1 MKRIILNIGDIVVSE
16 KPAAIETVLG
26 SCVSVCLWDGE
37 LGVGGMNHFMLPNVM
52 DGIKNSL
59 YCGSESIENLVSG
72 FIKAGIDVDKLRAK
86 IFGGGKVI
94 KGFGDHLDIGKDNVR
109 IAKEILSGYG
119 IPIVREFTHP
129 DYGIKVVF
137 YSATGKAFVKQ
148 LQDD

>member
-16 KPAAIETVLG
+16 KPAVLETVLG
-26 SCVSVCLWDGE
+26 SCVAVCLWDEG
-37 LGVGGMNHFMLPNVM
+37 LKIGGMNHFMLPDVTE
-52 DGIKNSL
+52 GIKNPL
-59 YCGSESIENLVSG
+59 YCGSESIETLVSG
-72 FIKAGIDVDKLRAK
+72 FAKTGIDTGRLRAK

-94 KGFGDHLDIGKDNVR
+94 KGFGEHLDIGRENVR
-109 IAKEILSGYG
+109 IAKEILNGYG

-148 LQDD
+148 LQDE

>member
-72 FIKAGIDVDKLRAK
+72 FIKAGIDVRNIKAKL
-86 IFGGGKVI
+86 FGGGRVI
-94 KGFGDHLDIGKDNVR
+94 KGLGDHLDVGRENIR
-109 IAKEILSGYG
+109 IAKEILGGYG

-148 LQDD
+148 LQ